1 MSQRVAGIQRTL
13 PQVPTSSRS
22 SRRHEK
28 NIPRHIT
35 SEIKSRNHNKTRQ
48 MKMAHRQKLVVA
60 LACAVAFTTT
70 TQAQIPASI
79 TTPDKV
85 ETSIGTLEY
94 KDGAPSKETVTK
106 AYDYLD
112 LV

>member
-1 MSQRVAGIQRTL
+1 MGGDVTLRALQLRFSKNDSFRPYRLAGRSSKGGVPEMSQRVAGIQRTL

-60 LACAVAFTTT
+60 LACAVAAT
-70 TQAQIPASI
+70 IRSR
-79 TTPDKV
+79 
-85 ETSIGTLEY
+85 
-94 KDGAPSKETVTK
+94 
-106 AYDYLD
+106 
-112 LV
+112 

>member
-1 MSQRVAGIQRTL
+1 
-13 PQVPTSSRS
+13 
-22 SRRHEK
+22 
-28 NIPRHIT
+28 
-35 SEIKSRNHNKTRQ
+35 
-48 MKMAHRQKLVVA
+48 
-60 LACAVAFTTT
+60 VAFTTT